1 MEYERLLL
9 PYQAKALRA
18 MLEKKFSILM
28 WSRQTGKSFVVS
40 LFAVLRAI
48 ERKNHLVAIISPT
61 ERQSKELMEKVK
73 RHIEFL
79 RQIGK
84 LTGDVEFFEDTQTNV
99 LEVRFPNRSRI
110 IGLPANPDGVRGLTG
125 DVILE
130 EAAFFKD
137 GYKVYQAIFP
147 SITRNKDF
155 KLVVISTPKAR
166 NDIFGHL
173 WQMSEGN
180 ELWYREKLTI
190 FDAVKQGLD
199 VNVEELRK
207 GVPNQD
213 IWLQEYMCEFLDE
226 EAVLLPYELIH
237 ACVVEG
243 IEADVRELTG
253 DVYLGVDIARRHDL
267 TVISILEK
275 IAGRYYLR
283 KQEVLR
289 KLPFSEQFRII
300 DHLCHYA
307 RKVAIDETGLGMQI
321 SEELS
326 RKWGELKVLRV
337 YFTNKVKEELAS
349 RVKAVFEDRLIS
361 IPPDKDLIEDLHS
374 VKKILTPAGNVRY
387 EGETA
392 DSHADRFWSLALAL
406 YAASQEQAKEHLPV
420 FWAGQRRKMS
430 YGYQAIAEKALW

>member
-1 MEYERLLL
+1 MEFEKLLL
-9 PYQAKALRA
+9 PYQRYALQK
-18 MLEKKFSILM
+18 MLEKKYSILM

-40 LFAVLRAI
+40 LFAVFRAI

-73 RHIEFL
+73 RHVEFL
-79 RQIGK
+79 RQVGK

-147 SITRNKDF
+147 SITRNQDF
-155 KLVVISTPKAR
+155 KLVVISTPKAK

-180 ELWYREKLTI
+180 DLWFRQKLTI
-190 FDAVKQGLD
+190 YDAVSLGLD
-199 VNVEELRK
+199 VDVEELRK

-226 EAVLLPYELIH
+226 ESVLLPYELIH
-237 ACVVEG
+237 ACTVEG
-243 IEADVRELTG
+243 IEADIRELTG
-253 DVYLGVDIARRHDL
+253 DVYLGVDIGRRHDL

-275 IAGRYYLR
+275 VAGRYYLR
-283 KQEVLR
+283 KQEILR
-289 KLPFSEQFRII
+289 KLPFSEQFQII
-300 DHLCHYA
+300 DHLTAYA
-307 RKVAIDETGLGMQI
+307 RKVAIDETGIGMQLA
-321 SEELS
+321 EELAK
-326 RKWGELKVLRV
+326 KWGELKVLRV
-337 YFTNKVKEELAS
+337 YFTAKAKEELAS
-349 RVKAVFEDRLIS
+349 RVKAVFEDKIIS

-374 VKKILTPAGNVRY
+374 VKRTLTPAGNIRY
-387 EGETA
+387 EGETQ

-406 YAASQEQAKEHLPV
+406 YASSQEETKEFLPV
-420 FWAGQRRKMS
+420 FFANQKRELS
-430 YGYQAIAEKALW
+430 YGLNTLL

>member
-1 MEYERLLL
+1 MEFEKLLL
-9 PYQAKALRA
+9 PYQRHALQK
-18 MLEKKFSILM
+18 MFEKKYSILM
-28 WSRQTGKSFVVS
+28 WARQTGKSFVVS

-73 RHIEFL
+73 RHVEFL
-79 RQIGK
+79 RQVGR
-84 LTGDVEFFEDTQTNV
+84 LTGDVEFFDDTQTNV

-147 SITRNKDF
+147 SITRNRDF
-155 KLVVISTPKAR
+155 KLVVISTPRAK

-180 ELWYREKLTI
+180 ELWFRQKLTI
-190 FDAVKQGLD
+190 YDAVEFGLD
-199 VNVEELRK
+199 VDVEELRK

-226 EAVLLPYELIH
+226 ESVLLPYELIH
-237 ACVVEG
+237 ACTVEG
-243 IEADVRELTG
+243 IEADIGELSG
-253 DVYLGVDIARRHDL
+253 DAYLGVDIGRRHDL

-275 IAGRYYLR
+275 VAGRYYLR

-289 KLPFSEQFRII
+289 KLPFSEQFKVV
-300 DHLCHYA
+300 DHLTAYA
-307 RKVAIDETGLGMQI
+307 RRVAIDETGIGMQLA
-321 SEELS
+321 EELAK
-326 RKWGELKVLRV
+326 KWGELKVLRV
-337 YFTNKVKEELAS
+337 YFTNKAKEELAS
-349 RVKAVFEDRLIS
+349 RVKAVFEDKIIS

-374 VKKILTPAGNVRY
+374 VKRTLTPAGNIRY
-387 EGETA
+387 EGETQ

-406 YAASQEQAKEHLPV
+406 YAASQDETKEFLPV
-420 FWAGQRRKMS
+420 FFANQKRELS
-430 YGYQAIAEKALW
+430 YGLNALL

>member
-1 MEYERLLL
+1 MEYEKLLL
-9 PYQAKALRA
+9 SYQQYALQQ
-18 MLEKKFSILM
+18 MFEKKYSIIM

-73 RHIEFL
+73 KHVGFL
-79 RQIGK
+79 KELGK
-84 LTGDVEFFEDTQTNV
+84 IKGDVSFFEDTTTNV

-155 KLVVISTPKAR
+155 KLVVISTPRAKS
-166 NDIFGHL
+166 DIFGHL
-173 WQMSEGN
+173 WQMSEN
-180 ELWYREKLTI
+180 NDLWFRQKLTI
-190 FDAVKQGLD
+190 YDAVSQGLNID
-199 VNVEELRK
+199 IEELQK

-213 IWLQEYMCEFLDE
+213 IWMQEYMCEFMDE
-226 EAVLLPYELIH
+226 ESVLLSYEILH
-237 ACVVEG
+237 SCTVEN
-243 IEADVRELTG
+243 IEADIKELTG
-253 DVYLGVDIARRHDL
+253 DIYLGVDIARRYDL

-283 KQEVLR
+283 KQEILR
-289 KLPFSEQFRII
+289 KLPFSEQFKII
-300 DHLCHYA
+300 DYLCHFA
-307 RKVAIDETGLGMQI
+307 RKVAIDETGIGMQI
-321 SEELS
+321 AEELVK
-326 RKWGELKVLRV
+326 KWGDIKVIPV
-337 YFTNKVKEELAS
+337 YFTNKVKDELAS
-349 RVKAVFEDRLIS
+349 RIKAVFQDKIIS

-374 VKKILTPAGNVRY
+374 VKKTLTKAGNIRY
-387 EGETA
+387 EGETE

-406 YAASQEQAKEHLPV
+406 HAASQEDIKEITPIYFVNQHKGEL
-420 FWAGQRRKMS
+420 R
-430 YGYQAIAEKALW
+430 YGYKTMD

>member
-1 MEYERLLL
+1 MEFEKLLL
-9 PYQAKALRA
+9 PYQRHALQK
-18 MLEKKFSILM
+18 MLEKKYSILM

-73 RHIEFL
+73 RHVEFL
-79 RQIGK
+79 RQVGK

-147 SITRNKDF
+147 SITRNQDF
-155 KLVVISTPKAR
+155 KLVVISTPKAK

-180 ELWYREKLTI
+180 DLWFRQKLTI
-190 FDAVKQGLD
+190 YDAVSLGLD
-199 VNVEELRK
+199 VDVEELRK

-226 EAVLLPYELIH
+226 ESVLLPYELIH
-237 ACVVEG
+237 ACTVEG
-243 IEADVRELTG
+243 IEADIRELTG
-253 DVYLGVDIARRHDL
+253 DVYLGVDIGRRHDL

-275 IAGRYYLR
+275 VAGRYYLR
-283 KQEVLR
+283 KQEILR
-289 KLPFSEQFRII
+289 KLPFSEQFQII
-300 DHLCHYA
+300 DHLTAYA
-307 RKVAIDETGLGMQI
+307 RKVAIDETGIGMQLA
-321 SEELS
+321 EELAK
-326 RKWGELKVLRV
+326 KWGELKVLRV
-337 YFTNKVKEELAS
+337 YFTAKAKEELAS
-349 RVKAVFEDRLIS
+349 RVKTVFEDKIIS

-374 VKKILTPAGNVRY
+374 VKRTLTPAGNIRY
-387 EGETA
+387 EGETQ

-406 YAASQEQAKEHLPV
+406 YASSQEETKEFLPV
-420 FWAGQRRKMS
+420 FFANQKRGIN
-430 YGYQAIAEKALW
+430 YGLSALS

>member
-1 MEYERLLL
+1 MEYEKILL
-9 PYQAKALRA
+9 PYQTRALKA
-18 MLEKKFSILM
+18 MFEKKFSILM

-73 RHIEFL
+73 RHVEFL
-79 RQIGK
+79 KQIGK

-99 LEVRFPNRSRI
+99 LEVRFPNRSRVV
-110 IGLPANPDGVRGLTG
+110 GLPANPDGVRGLTG

-147 SITRNKDF
+147 SITRSKDF
-155 KLVVISTPKAR
+155 KLIVISTPKAK

-226 EAVLLPYELIH
+226 ESVLLPYELIH

-253 DVYLGVDIARRHDL
+253 DIYLGVDIARRHDL
-267 TVISILEK
+267 TVISIVEK

-283 KQEVLR
+283 KQEILR
-289 KLPFSEQFRII
+289 KLPFSEQFKII
-300 DHLCHYA
+300 DHLSHYA
-307 RKVAIDETGLGMQI
+307 RKAAIDETGLGMQI
-321 SEELS
+321 AEELS
-326 RKWGELKVLRV
+326 RKWGEIKILRV

-349 RVKAVFEDRLIS
+349 RTKAVFEDKLIS
-361 IPPDKDLIEDLHS
+361 IPADKDLIEDLHS
-374 VKKILTPAGNVRY
+374 VKKTLTPAGNIRY

-406 YAASQEQAKEHLPV
+406 YASSQDDVKEHLPV
-420 FWAGQRRKMS
+420 FFTGQRRKMN
-430 YGYQAIAEKALW
+430 YGYQAMAEKAFW

>member
-1 MEYERLLL
+1 MEYDKLLL
-9 PYQAKALRA
+9 PYQRQALKS
-18 MLEKKFSILM
+18 MLEKKYSILM

-73 RHIEFL
+73 RHVEFL
-79 RQIGK
+79 KQVGK

-99 LEVRFPNRSRI
+99 LEVKFPNRSRI
-110 IGLPANPDGVRGLTG
+110 IGLPANPEGVRGLTG

-137 GYKVYQAIFP
+137 GYRVYQAIFP
-147 SITRNKDF
+147 SITRNRDF
-155 KLVVISTPKAR
+155 KLVVISTPRAK

-180 ELWYREKLTI
+180 ELWFRQKLTI
-190 FDAVKQGLD
+190 FDAVRLGLD
-199 VNVEELRK
+199 VDVEELRK

-226 EAVLLPYELIH
+226 ESVLLPYELIH
-237 ACVVEG
+237 ACTVEG
-243 IEADVRELTG
+243 IESDIRELT
-253 DVYLGVDIARRHDL
+253 DVYLGVDIGRRHDL

-275 IAGRYYLR
+275 VAGRYYLR
-283 KQEVLR
+283 KQEILR
-289 KLPFSEQFRII
+289 RLPFSEQFQII
-300 DHLCHYA
+300 DHLTAYA
-307 RKVAIDETGLGMQI
+307 RKVAIDETGIGMQLA
-321 SEELS
+321 EELAK
-326 RKWGELKVLRV
+326 KWGELKVLRV
-337 YFTNKVKEELAS
+337 YFTAKTKEELAS
-349 RVKAVFEDRLIS
+349 RMKAVFEDKIIS

-374 VKKILTPAGNVRY
+374 VKKTLTPAGNIRY
-387 EGETA
+387 EGETQ

-406 YAASQEQAKEHLPV
+406 YASSQEEAKEFLPV
-420 FWAGQRRKMS
+420 FFANQKREMR
-430 YGYQAIAEKALW
+430 YGLSALS

>member
-1 MEYERLLL
+1 
-9 PYQAKALRA
+9 
-18 MLEKKFSILM
+18 MLEKKYSILM

-73 RHIEFL
+73 RHVEFL
-79 RQIGK
+79 KQVGK

-110 IGLPANPDGVRGLTG
+110 IGLPANPEGVRGLTG

-137 GYKVYQAIFP
+137 GYRVYQAIFP
-147 SITRNKDF
+147 SITRNRDF
-155 KLVVISTPKAR
+155 KLVVISTPRAK

-180 ELWYREKLTI
+180 ELWFRQKLTI
-190 FDAVKQGLD
+190 YDAVSLGLD
-199 VNVEELRK
+199 VDVEELRK

-226 EAVLLPYELIH
+226 ESVLLPYELIH
-237 ACVVEG
+237 ACTVEG
-243 IEADVRELTG
+243 IEADIRELTG
-253 DVYLGVDIARRHDL
+253 DVYLGVDIGRRHDL

-275 IAGRYYLR
+275 VAGRYYLR
-283 KQEVLR
+283 KQEILR
-289 KLPFSEQFRII
+289 KLPFSEQFKII
-300 DHLCHYA
+300 DHLTAYA
-307 RKVAIDETGLGMQI
+307 RRVAIDETGIGMQLA
-321 SEELS
+321 EELS
-326 RKWGELKVLRV
+326 KKWGELKVQRV
-337 YFTNKVKEELAS
+337 YFTAKAKEELAS
-349 RVKAVFEDRLIS
+349 RMKAVFEDKIIS
-361 IPPDKDLIEDLHS
+361 ITPDKDLIEDLHS
-374 VKKILTPAGNVRY
+374 VKKTLTPAGNIRY
-387 EGETA
+387 EGETQ

-406 YAASQEQAKEHLPV
+406 HASSQEEAKEFLPV
-420 FWAGQRRKMS
+420 FFANQRREMR
-430 YGYQAIAEKALW
+430 YGLSALS

>member
-1 MEYERLLL
+1 MEFEKLLL
-9 PYQAKALRA
+9 PYQRHALQK
-18 MLEKKFSILM
+18 MFEKKYSILM

-73 RHIEFL
+73 RHVEFL

-84 LTGDVEFFEDTQTNV
+84 LTGDVEFFEDTQANV

-147 SITRNKDF
+147 SITRNRDF
-155 KLVVISTPKAR
+155 KLVVISTPKAK

-180 ELWYREKLTI
+180 DLWFRQKLTI
-190 FDAVKQGLD
+190 YDAVSLGLD
-199 VNVEELRK
+199 VDVEELRK

-226 EAVLLPYELIH
+226 ESVLLPYELIH
-237 ACVVEG
+237 ACTVEG
-243 IEADVRELTG
+243 IEADIRELTG
-253 DVYLGVDIARRHDL
+253 DVYIGVDIGRRHDL

-275 IAGRYYLR
+275 VAGRYYLR

-289 KLPFSEQFRII
+289 KLPFSEQFKII
-300 DHLCHYA
+300 DHLTAYA
-307 RKVAIDETGLGMQI
+307 RKVAIDETGIGMQLA
-321 SEELS
+321 EELAK
-326 RKWGELKVLRV
+326 KWGEFKVLRV
-337 YFTNKVKEELAS
+337 YFTNKAKEELAS
-349 RVKAVFEDRLIS
+349 RVKAVFEDKIIS

-374 VKKILTPAGNVRY
+374 VKKTLTPAGNVRY
-387 EGETA
+387 EGETQ

-406 YAASQEQAKEHLPV
+406 HASIQEETKEFLPV
-420 FWAGQRRKMS
+420 FFANQKKELS
-430 YGYQAIAEKALW
+430 YGLSALS

>member
-1 MEYERLLL
+1 MEYDKLLL
-9 PYQAKALRA
+9 PYQQYALHQ
-18 MLEKKFSILM
+18 MFEKKYSIIM

-61 ERQSKELMEKVK
+61 ERQSKELMEKVRK
-73 RHIEFL
+73 HVDFL
-79 RQIGK
+79 KELGK
-84 LTGDVEFFEDTQTNV
+84 IKGDVSFFEDTTTNV

-155 KLVVISTPKAR
+155 KLVVISTPRAKS
-166 NDIFGHL
+166 DIFGHL
-173 WQMSEGN
+173 WQMSEN
-180 ELWYREKLTI
+180 NDLWFRQKLTI
-190 FDAVKQGLD
+190 YNAVNQGLNID
-199 VNVEELRK
+199 IEELQK

-213 IWLQEYMCEFLDE
+213 IWQQEYMCEFMDE
-226 EAVLLPYELIH
+226 ESVLLPYELLH
-237 ACVVEG
+237 SCTVEN
-243 IEADVRELTG
+243 IEADIKELTG

-275 IAGRYYLR
+275 VAGRYYLR
-283 KQEVLR
+283 KQEILR
-289 KLPFSEQFRII
+289 KLPFSEQFKII
-300 DHLCHYA
+300 DHLSHYA
-307 RKVAIDETGLGMQI
+307 RKIAIDETGIGMQI
-321 SEELS
+321 AEELV
-326 RKWGELKVLRV
+326 KEWGDIKVIPV
-337 YFTNKVKEELAS
+337 YFTNKVKDELAS
-349 RVKAVFEDRLIS
+349 RVKAVFQDKIIS

-374 VKKILTPAGNVRY
+374 VKKTLTKAGNIRY
-387 EGETA
+387 EGETE

-406 YAASQEQAKEHLPV
+406 HAANQEDIKEITPIYFTSQRKEEL
-420 FWAGQRRKMS
+420 K
-430 YGYQAIAEKALW
+430 YGFKALD